1 MDINIQIASVFDK
14 KNKLFGLSFQAN
26 PIVDGEIL
34 KQKTIKTK
42 AQALKAGNI
51 NRANFLAKKELHRFL
66 SDMKRT
72 KKYDNINITI
82 GSSQNDI
89 YNENFIKVNQKDF
102 NVKTIAPELF
112 ELQTAIIEQKIE
124 EKIERDKKLKAENA
138 NKEANDNANKTNK
151 EAKNESIG
159 QNKEEPIKTNEENK
173 EENKIIT
180 PEKEDIFNNLDS
192 FVSRMNK
199 NKTITD
205 LMFES
210 NVIKNKKLE
219 EVFVNYSVTL
229 DRERKRYGMGIEVYR
244 RKEDLLQT
252 KNSIYKQ
259 FLISKGERNETAERC
274 VQFLDL
280 KLKKLIKANK
290 KVNFNLLLNNG
301 HLTSEIHK
309 SFSNDPELSKIE
321 LMKER
326 SMFTNK
332 TEKLTKELISYDIK
346 LHLDRLKRPDTV
358 AVWTDGSVNHDTN
371 VSGSGVLIRHEGQE
385 EEIKCTNKKACN
397 THAEFRAVHMALEK
411 IVSNEKYKNKKIIIV
426 SDNDSIAHSIR
437 NKELGFKNTNKPY
450 LKEILS
456 ILNHFDLNIH
466 FHNVKSHVYKKVQES
481 EREELID
488 FHYNNEADR
497 IAREAAGFSAETK
510 KKRKP
515 RIRKQV

>member
-14 KNKLFGLSFQAN
+14 KNKLFGLSFQVN
-26 PIVDGEIL
+26 PIVDGEVL

-42 AQALKAGNI
+42 SQALKAGSM
-51 NRANFLAKKELHRFL
+51 NRVNFLAKKELHKFI
-66 SDMKRT
+66 SDIKKS

-82 GSSQNDI
+82 GSSQNEI
-89 YNENFIKVNQKDF
+89 YNEHFIKVNQRDVDF
-102 NVKTIAPELF
+102 KIVEPEL
-112 ELQTAIIEQKIE
+112 LKNQISIIEQKIE
-124 EKIERDKKLKAENA
+124 DKIERDKKLKIENA
-138 NKEANDNANKTNK
+138 KKEAVDNTNK
-151 EAKNESIG
+151 E
-159 QNKEEPIKTNEENK
+159 NKESKNKSIEKNKVNPVEIKEDNK
-173 EENKIIT
+173 NIT
-180 PEKEDIFNNLDS
+180 HEKEDIFNNLDS

-259 FLISKGERNETAERC
+259 FFISKGERNETAERC
-274 VQFLDL
+274 VQFLDF

-309 SFSNDPELSKIE
+309 SFSNDSELSKIE

-332 TEKLTKELISYDIK
+332 TEKLTKELILYDIK
-346 LHLDRLKRPDTV
+346 LHLERLKRPDTV
-358 AVWTDGSVNHDTN
+358 AVWTDGSVNHETN
-371 VSGSGVLIRHEGQE
+371 VSGSGVLIRHEGEE

-411 IVSNEKYKNKKIIIV
+411 IVSTEKYKNKKIVIV

-437 NKELGFKNTNKPY
+437 NKELGFQNTNKPY

-481 EREELID
+481 QRDELID

-497 IAREAAGFSAETK
+497 IAREAAGFSVDTK

-515 RIRKQV
+515 RVRKQA

>member
-26 PIVDGEIL
+26 PIVDGETL

-66 SDMKRT
+66 SDIKKT

-102 NVKTIAPELF
+102 NVKVISPELF
-112 ELQTAIIEQKIE
+112 NYQRTIIEQKIE
-124 EKIERDKKLKAENA
+124 EKIERDKKLKVENTS
-138 NKEANDNANKTNK
+138 KEANDNVNNVNKINK
-151 EAKNESIG
+151 EAENENIG
-159 QNKEEPIKTNEENK
+159 KNKEKPRVESKNVI
-173 EENKIIT
+173 

-205 LMFES
+205 IMFES
-210 NVIKNKKLE
+210 NVIKNRKLE

-252 KNSIYKQ
+252 KNSVYKQ
-259 FLISKGERNETAERC
+259 FFISKGERNETAERC
-274 VQFLDL
+274 IQFLEL

-346 LHLDRLKRPDTV
+346 LHLERLKRPDTV
-358 AVWTDGSVNHDTN
+358 AVWTDGSVNHETN

-411 IVSNEKYKNKKIIIV
+411 IVSNDKYKNKKIIIV

-481 EREELID
+481 QREELID

-497 IAREAAGFSAETK
+497 IAREAAGFSVETK

-515 RIRKQV
+515 RIRKQA